1 MPARSA
7 PRGRDTRGWFLA
19 SDGAD
24 AADLFGGVSV
34 HREMKRSQ
42 RFVGLGGTVIGI
54 GIGLRG
60 RDTPD
65 HRGRWDAGA
74 LRQGTVGRAGNHA
87 RWRGSMG
94 PRTTPRIKRPMTRE
108 SSCC

>member
-24 AADLFGGVSV
+24 AADLFGGMSV

-42 RFVGLGGTVIGI
+42 RFVGLGGAVIGI

-74 LRQGTVGRAGNHA
+74 LRQGTVGRAGVITRGGA
-87 RWRGSMG
+87 GRWVLERH
-94 PRTTPRIKRPMTRE
+94 RA
-108 SSCC
+108 SSGR